1 MISKKGLYFGL
12 CAAVIAILAIV
23 YFRYDP
29 SKYGLFPKCPFYTI
43 TGYNCPGCGSQRAIY
58 NLLHGNIRQ
67 AARFNLLLVLSLPLL
82 AVHFFY
88 KIKSAIQQ
96 KDIRLKLLYNPLT
109 PKIIFVVVVIFWI
122 ARNIPAAPFSYLAA
136 NH

>member
-1 MISKKGLYFGL
+1 MLSKKSLYFGL
-12 CAAVIAILAIV
+12 GAAVIAILAIV
-23 YFRYDP
+23 YYRYDP
-29 SKYGLFPKCPFYTI
+29 SKYGLFPKCPFYSL

-58 NLLHGNIRQ
+58 NLLHGNFKQ
-67 AARFNLLLVLSLPLL
+67 AASYNLLLVLSLPLL
-82 AVHFFY
+82 AVHFFC
-88 KIKSAIQQ
+88 KLKSVIQQ